1 MQRFRLGAV
10 FGAFIAAAIVT
21 NAIAANPSNPGT
33 KRPQVQL
40 ALLLDTS
47 NSMDG
52 LIEQAKSELWRIVNE
67 LIAARQNGVAP
78 ELHVALYEYGNNGLS
93 KESGWIRM
101 VSPLT
106 TDLDKIS
113 EELFKLR
120 TNGGQEYCGQVIQRA
135 VKDLS
140 WSTSGDALKMI
151 VIAGNEPFSQGPVD
165 YRKACKAAIAKGI
178 MVNTIHCGPGI
189 PEDWR
194 EGALLADG
202 KAMNIDQNQ
211 KVVHV
216 DAPQDKEIARLGE
229 ELNKT
234 YVAFGK
240 EGQAGLSR
248 QAAQDANAVNQSVG
262 SAVERSRSK
271 ANAFYCNDSWDLV
284 DAVCNNKVDL
294 TKLKDDDLPE
304 NLKKMSLDE
313 RRAYIDSQLKCRHE
327 IQAQVNELH
336 KQRQAYVTE
345 KTKELAKKGDK
356 TLDQAIIG
364 AIRAQATGKKFSFE
378 N

>member
-1 MQRFRLGAV
+1 MKRLTWCAV
-10 FGAFIAAAIVT
+10 LGMFLAVAALLDT
-21 NAIAANPSNPGT
+21 RAAET
-33 KRPQVQL
+33 TKEVKKRPQVQL

-67 LIAARQNGVAP
+67 FIAARQNGVAP

-93 KESGWIRM
+93 KESGWIRL

-120 TNGGQEYCGQVIQRA
+120 TNGGEEFCGQVIQRA
-135 VKDLS
+135 VNDLS
-140 WSTSGDALKMI
+140 WSTSGGDLKMI

-165 YRKACKAAIAKGI
+165 YRKACKASIAKGI
-178 MVNTIHCGPGI
+178 MVNTIHCGHGI
-189 PEDWR
+189 PDDWR

-211 KVVHV
+211 KIVHI
-216 DAPQDKEIARLGE
+216 DAPQDKEISRLGE
-229 ELNKT
+229 DLNKT

-240 EGQAGLSR
+240 EGRAGVVR
-248 QAAQDANAVNQSVG
+248 QAVQDANAVNQSGG
-262 SAVERSRSK
+262 SAVERSRFKS
-271 ANAFYCNDSWDLV
+271 NGLYCNDSWDLV
-284 DAVCNNKVDL
+284 DAVCNKKVDL
-294 TKLKDDDLPE
+294 SKLKDEELPE

-336 KQRQAYVTE
+336 KQRQAFVTE

-356 TLDQAIIG
+356 TLDEAIIG
-364 AIRAQATGKKFSFE
+364 AIRSQASAKRFSFE